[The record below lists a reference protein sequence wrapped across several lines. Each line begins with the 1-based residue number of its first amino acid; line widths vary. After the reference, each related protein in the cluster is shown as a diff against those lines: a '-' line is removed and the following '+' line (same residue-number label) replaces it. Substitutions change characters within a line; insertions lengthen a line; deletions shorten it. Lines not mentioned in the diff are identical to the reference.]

1 MSVDEASMAK
11 AYGDDLRRKFLTAYG
26 NGDGTLEELAEDFHV
41 SLGWAKKIS
50 AAHTRTGLMERVRHR
65 PGRKPAV
72 GEQQRKL
79 LLSWIAS
86 APDLTLAQLQLRLD
100 QQAGVGVSQVAIW
113 RWLKRLGL
121 RLKKSHSTPRSA
133 TRKRTWSGAG
143 SSSR

>member
-1 MSVDEASMAK
+1 MAK
-11 AYGDDLRRKFLTAYG
+11 AYGDDLRRKFLTAYE

-50 AAHTRTGLMERVRHR
+50 AAHTRTGLMERAVHR

-72 GEQQRKL
+72 DQEQLKL
-79 LLSWIAS
+79 LWSWVAQES
-86 APDLTLAQLQLRLD
+86 DLTLAQLQLRLN
-100 QQAGVGVSQVAIW
+100 QQTGVAVSQVAIW

-121 RLKKSHSTPRSA
+121 RLKKSHSTPRSG
-133 TRKRTWSGAG
+133 TRKPTWRGVG

>member
-1 MSVDEASMAK
+1 MAK
-11 AYGDDLRRKFLTAYG
+11 AYGDDLRRKILTAYE
-26 NGDGTLEELAEDFHV
+26 NGEGTLEELAEDFHV

-50 AAHTRTGLMERVRHR
+50 AAHRRTGLMERVGHW

-79 LLSWIAS
+79 LLSWIGS
-86 APDLTLAQLQLRLD
+86 EPDLTLAQLQLRLD

-121 RLKKSHSTPRSA
+121 RLKKSRSTPRSA